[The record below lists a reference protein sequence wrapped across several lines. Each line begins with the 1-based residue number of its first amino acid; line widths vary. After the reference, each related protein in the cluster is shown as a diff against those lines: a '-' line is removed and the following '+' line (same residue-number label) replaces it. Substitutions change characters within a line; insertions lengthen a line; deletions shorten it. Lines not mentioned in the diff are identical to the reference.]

1 VGLIWL
7 ESGRSGGRELV
18 GRDVMLGH
26 ENALGAEQ
34 LGLMWGNNW
43 SMDGSFA
50 NMEHF
55 HIILQNAL
63 GRVSVDQL

>member
-7 ESGRSGGRELV
+7 ESGRSGGGELV
-18 GRDVMLGH
+18 GRDVMFGH
-26 ENALGAEQ
+26 ENALGLGQ

-55 HIILQNAL
+55 HIILQSSL
-63 GRVSVDQL
+63 GGVSVDQL